1 MIRRLL
7 CFWSWEDR
15 NHKNLESLNARV
27 KYRQCSGK
35 GVSLQ
40 GADGKTKIIDAGVH
54 YLVEAHCKSSV
65 PLHR

>member
-15 NHKNLESLNARV
+15 NHKNLECLNARV

-40 GADGKTKIIDAGVH
+40 GADGKTKIIDAVFTT
-54 YLVEAHCKSSV
+54 
-65 PLHR
+65 